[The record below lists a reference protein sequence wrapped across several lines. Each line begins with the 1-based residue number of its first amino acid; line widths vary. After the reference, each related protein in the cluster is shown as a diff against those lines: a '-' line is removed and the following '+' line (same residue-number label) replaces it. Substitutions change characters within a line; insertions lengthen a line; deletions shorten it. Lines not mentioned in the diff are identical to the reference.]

1 MLAYLDVNNNPVP
14 WDGQPID
21 DIYYQLNVETLWTAD
36 QLTAAGLYPVHLF
49 VVPPGQVAVGQP
61 TYRLVGIARTS
72 GSYVVQTLQT
82 EPAPP
87 PFLPIDAADDAA
99 AAAAGVSI
107 GQFYRSGSDLK
118 VRVS

>member
-1 MLAYLDVNNNPVP
+1 MLAFLDANNDLMP
-14 WDGQPID
+14 WNGEPID
-21 DIYYQLNVETLWTAD
+21 GVYYQLNVETLWTAD
-36 QLTAAGLYPVHLF
+36 QLTAVGLYPVILF
-49 VVPPGQVAVGQP
+49 VVPPGQRIVGDAI
-61 TYRLVGIARTS
+61 YRLVGAVRMPGTTVIQSFA
-72 GSYVVQTLQT
+72 T

-99 AAAAGVSI
+99 ASAAGVSI

>member
-1 MLAYLDVNNNPVP
+1 MLAYFDANNDVVP
-14 WDGQPID
+14 WNGEPVDG
-21 DIYYQLNVETLWTAD
+21 IYYQLNVETLWTAD
-36 QLTAAGLYPVHLF
+36 QLTAVGLYPVIPF
-49 VVPPGQVAVGQP
+49 VVPPGRIIVGP
-61 TYRLVGIARTS
+61 AIYRLVGMPKTAGAT
-72 GSYVVQTLQT
+72 VTQTFST

-87 PFLPIDAADDAA
+87 PILPIDAADDAA